1 MTWVEQTEGLDNDPL
16 AEHSAK
22 VSVHVEVEGEQK
34 RQVEALLLDYKDR
47 FRERLPV
54 QLPPFRAV
62 NHEIDL
68 EPGTPLSRPAYRL
81 SKPEL
86 EELERPIEEPL
97 QQGFIHG
104 QPSKSPYGAP
114 VFFVKKK
121 NGSFRLVCDWR
132 QLDKVTIKS
141 KVRLPNIEDLFNVV
155 QGSDYFSKLDLASGY
170 DQIRVRDEDAYNR
183 GILGIV
189 RMLLVNPP
197 PPLPPPVP
205 ERDTKKGEMDR
216 RYLDSMYT
224 RAKVPSQNLENT
236 RRNERHYPPA
246 TVKRKCGRQVKNAF
260 WRLGAADVRCLLAIS
275 QSSHLKLGHGLTI
288 QRCPRTT
295 TRVKMDSTSFGF
307 CRH

>member
-1 MTWVEQTEGLDNDPL
+1 MDWTHMHCLEKNGSVSATHRSTLLHTLFVWTCILCWKRKGSFTWSTWEQREGNGSIYFISGTKSLRKGCHGFLTWVEQTEGLDNDPF

-47 FRERLPV
+47 FRERLPA

-86 EELERPIEEPL
+86 EELERPIEELL

-121 NGSFRLVCDWR
+121 NGSFRQVCDWR

-155 QGSDYFSKLDLASGY
+155 QGSHYFSKLDLASGY
-170 DQIRVRDEDAYNR
+170 DQVRVRDEDVYNR

-197 PPLPPPVP
+197 PPSLPPFPSA
-205 ERDTKKGEMDR
+205 TQKKWGNGSAIPR
-216 RYLDSMYT
+216 FY
-224 RAKVPSQNLENT
+224 V
-236 RRNERHYPPA
+236 YP
-246 TVKRKCGRQVKNAF
+246 R
-260 WRLGAADVRCLLAIS
+260 
-275 QSSHLKLGHGLTI
+275 
-288 QRCPRTT
+288 
-295 TRVKMDSTSFGF
+295 
-307 CRH
+307 